1 MPRSPPP
8 QPRPPGLP
16 PPLRLA
22 PHPTSSSGSPRLKSL
37 PEKRHL
43 NLTLHREAEPPSCAA
58 PRSPFWATHGGGG
71 LRRGPEGEW
80 GEGRKRKPSARV
92 VEKKSPA
99 VESHSRSRRDTA
111 FTEWPDL
118 HGSKIETCV
127 MLRLLLSRGEVY
139 FLSPLNLG

>member
-43 NLTLHREAEPPSCAA
+43 YLTLHREAEPPSCAA

-99 VESHSRSRRDTA
+99 VESHSRKTQPSLNGQISMEA
-111 FTEWPDL
+111 K
-118 HGSKIETCV
+118 SKPGMTIWKFQ
-127 MLRLLLSRGEVY
+127 GKNY
-139 FLSPLNLG
+139 FLLKSFEKR